1 MADVAR
7 ETAFRIGLDPAER
20 VFLME
25 NHDQAYYTWREAGVK
40 QRILI
45 HIDAH
50 HDMWWVK
57 DKAPITIADFICPA
71 LREDI
76 VGEVFWVV
84 PDATWGT
91 ASGRG
96 AILRHLKKITGKYPA
111 ASGAPKVG
119 QDEISVIVLG
129 KKVSVCSL
137 RSLPR
142 IDESALLDID
152 VDFLVIPRVTYGEID
167 QHGAL
172 PWCWPEELLARL
184 TACQI
189 RADLVTIVYSVEG
202 GYTPLKWKY
211 LGDELALRL
220 GQPSAL
226 GQGLEGFGLMRAAST
241 AGEKGDTATAE
252 EKYQQ
257 AASLLPGSGACPWH
271 LAHLYAKLGRIE
283 EGRRAYQRALE
294 LDPCYRTA
302 YNSAGFRY
310 YWDRR
315 FPEAEKEHLRTLALD
330 PDDAYAHLGLGQL
343 AVHKKHWK
351 EAETLLRRSLALNKE
366 LIDSYRELGN
376 ILARQRRYDEA
387 IRAYERSL
395 KLALTGHKPMT
406 GPLLTQPAQPRL
418 LDPDHS
424 LIHARLAHLYLK
436 KGAIAPAISAYRLS
450 AGGGNDGVG
459 LRVHLASLYL
469 KQGQK
474 KKAATEAW
482 RAVKLI
488 PTDLKRM
495 SRTLR
500 KRLRKRMRRFVLER
514 GRTLLSLGS
523 APG

>member
-1 MADVAR
+1 MSNVAR
-7 ETAFRIGLDPAER
+7 ETAFRLGPNPADR

-25 NHDQAYYTWREAGVK
+25 NHDQAYYTWRDAGVK

-57 DKAPITIADFICPA
+57 DKAPITIADFIRPA

-91 ASGRG
+91 ARGRG
-96 AILRHLKKITGKYPA
+96 AILRHLKKIAGKYPA
-111 ASGAPKVG
+111 ASGTPKVG
-119 QDEISVIVLG
+119 HEEISVIVLG
-129 KKVSVCSL
+129 KKVRVCSL

-142 IDESALLDID
+142 IDENVLLDID
-152 VDFLVIPRVTYGEID
+152 VDFLVIPRVTYGETD

-172 PWCWPEELLARL
+172 PWCWPDELLARL
-184 TACQI
+184 AACQI

-220 GQPSAL
+220 GQPGAP
-226 GQGLEGFGLMRAAST
+226 GQGIEGFGLMRAAST
-241 AGEKGDTATAE
+241 AVEKGDTSTAE

-257 AASLLPGSGACPWH
+257 AARLLPGSGACHWH

-294 LDPCYRTA
+294 LDPSYRTA

-315 FPEAEKEHLRTLALD
+315 FQEAEKEHLRSLALD

-343 AVHKKHWK
+343 AVHKKRWK
-351 EAETLLRRSLALNKE
+351 EAETFLSRSLALNKN
-366 LIDSYRELGN
+366 LIDSYRELGKV
-376 ILARQRRYDEA
+376 LARQRRYDEA

-395 KLALTGHKPMT
+395 KLALAGHKPMT
-406 GPLLTQPAQPRL
+406 GPLLTQPEQPRL

-424 LIHARLAHLYLK
+424 LIHARLAHLYMK
-436 KGAIAPAISAYRLS
+436 KGAIVQAISAYRLS

-459 LRVHLASLYL
+459 LRVRLASLYL

-474 KKAATEAW
+474 KKAAAEVW
-482 RAVKLI
+482 RAVKLV
-488 PTDLKRM
+488 PKDLKWVTQKSYRRVVRLLERRSKSRRLLDFA
-495 SRTLR
+495 SRT
-500 KRLRKRMRRFVLER
+500 
-514 GRTLLSLGS
+514 
-523 APG
+523 

>member
-7 ETAFRIGLDPAER
+7 ETAFRIGLDPVDR
-20 VFLME
+20 VVLME
-25 NHDQAYYTWREAGVK
+25 DHDQAYYTWRDAGVK
-40 QRILI
+40 QRTLI

-71 LREDI
+71 LREDM
-76 VGEVFWVV
+76 VREVFWVV
-84 PDATWGT
+84 PDATWD
-91 ASGRG
+91 AARGRR
-96 AILRHLKKITGKYPA
+96 AILRHLKKIARKYPA

-119 QDEISVIVLG
+119 HDEISVIVLG
-129 KKVSVCSL
+129 KKVRVCSL
-137 RSLPR
+137 RSLLR
-142 IDESALLDID
+142 IDESVLLDID

-167 QHGAL
+167 EHGAL
-172 PWCWPEELLARL
+172 PWCWPDELLARL

-211 LGDELALRL
+211 LGAELASRL
-220 GQPSAL
+220 GQPNTAES
-226 GQGLEGFGLMRAAST
+226 GTEGFGLIREASVAA
-241 AGEKGDTATAE
+241 EKGDTVAAE
-252 EKYQQ
+252 EKYQR
-257 AASLLPGSGACPWH
+257 AACLLATSAAPHFH

-283 EGRRAYQRALE
+283 ECRRAYQRALE
-294 LDPCYRTA
+294 LDPSYRTA

-310 YWDRR
+310 YWDGR
-315 FPEAEKEHLRTLALD
+315 FQEAEKEHLRTLALD

-343 AVHKKHWK
+343 AARNKRWK
-351 EAETLLRRSLALNKE
+351 EAETLLSRSLALNDH

-376 ILARQRRYDEA
+376 VLARQPRYDEA

-395 KLALTGHKPMT
+395 KLALAGHKPMN
-406 GPLLTQPAQPRL
+406 GPLLTQSEQPRL

-424 LIHARLAHLYLK
+424 LIHARLAHLYMK
-436 KGAIAPAISAYRLS
+436 KGAIAAAISAYRLS

-459 LRVHLASLYL
+459 LRVRLASLYL

-474 KKAATEAW
+474 KKAAAEAW
-482 RAVKLI
+482 RAVKLF
-488 PTDLKRM
+488 PTDLQRM

-500 KRLRKRMRRFVLER
+500 NLPKRVRRFVVER
-514 GRTLLSLGS
+514 GRTLLSLGP